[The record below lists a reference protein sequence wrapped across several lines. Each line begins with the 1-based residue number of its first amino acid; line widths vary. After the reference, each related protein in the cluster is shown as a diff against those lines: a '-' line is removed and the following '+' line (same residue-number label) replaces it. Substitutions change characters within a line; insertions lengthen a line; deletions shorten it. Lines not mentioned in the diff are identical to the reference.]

1 MSLNSRLKKLESRKT
16 TKAPNVVIFRTILDG
31 GNGKPIVRSPGPACI
46 CGTEFTHIMPY
57 GGVRKSCWFYLC
69 SSAPVG

>member
-16 TKAPNVVIFRTILDG
+16 TKAPNLVIFRTILDG

-46 CGTEFTHIMPY
+46 CGTEFTHIMPNEDEPTDAFERRVY
-57 GGVRKSCWFYLC
+57 ES
-69 SSAPVG
+69 